1 MSSDMPLFSSS
12 TARNILAICGLSIAI
27 AFLSG
32 CGAPNKDGYIR
43 IENGKFV
50 RAGKEFFPVVMNMV
64 VSLVDNGTEC
74 WPATYGGYNVSGRF
88 AYTDRDS
95 TLMQLRSE
103 WMLLRQLGFNTVRV
117 VILTEGPSVFA
128 HKEGPQ
134 LRAHSPEG
142 MEHWLPM
149 GDTAVQQ
156 RYLGAVDALMDI
168 ARGTGMYVIL
178 LSTIHHDRP
187 GSKEHFTLLAD
198 HLRTDTMVLAFDLFN
213 EPLYFDKP
221 QRSKTA
227 VYKIVR
233 EWRELAHEH
242 APEHLITIGLTGIRE
257 VHRWD
262 PHILDVDFISFH
274 PYEYEPDQVLNEI
287 SWYGRHVRK
296 PWMIGETSL
305 PADNDSV
312 SYEDQVRFARRTL
325 DQVVACGGIGY
336 SWWQFKDV
344 RWGRFHSDFMGL
356 LSMEGELAVEGAP
369 ISVLGR
375 TKPAADVFR
384 GFDAMAVRAT
394 CEELP
399 NYLNYS
405 EHSFSR
411 ITGRLVDEHDRPIE
425 GGVVI
430 AWNRE
435 FTHSYHTTSRADGT
449 FDLKGDMHFHHWMAS
464 ALDHAM
470 VRESLPPGGFR
481 KDAKGV
487 FHFHL
492 GELRLRHLNC
502 SVH

>member
-1 MSSDMPLFSSS
+1 
-12 TARNILAICGLSIAI
+12 LAICGLSIAI

-32 CGAPNKDGYIR
+32 CGEPNKDGYIR

-142 MEHWLPM
+142 IEHWLPM

-312 SYEDQVRFARRTL
+312 SYEDQIRFARRTL
-325 DQVVACGGIGY
+325 DQVRACGGIGY

-344 RWGRFHSDFMGL
+344 RWSRFHADYMGL
-356 LSMEGELAVEGAP
+356 LEMEGTIEVPSAP
-369 ISVLGR
+369 LSVTGSV
-375 TKPAADVFR
+375 KPVASVFTT
-384 GFDAMAVRAT
+384 FNPLSPIPQ
-394 CEELP
+394 EEKLS

-405 EHSFSR
+405 AHRTSR
-411 ITGRLVDEHDRPIE
+411 LTGRLLDMEGRPIE
-425 GGVVI
+425 GGVVL
-430 AWNRE
+430 AWNRN
-435 FTHSYHTTSRADGT
+435 FTHSYHTTTGPDGS
-449 FDLKGDMHFHHWMAS
+449 FELKGDMLFHHWTAS
-464 ALDHAM
+464 ALEHETLISDVHPSA
-470 VRESLPPGGFR
+470 FR
-481 KDAKGV
+481 RDAEGTAS
-487 FHFHL
+487 FSL
-492 GELRLRHLNC
+492 GELRLEGLGLTP
-502 SVH
+502 